1 MTPGLC
7 TCAGDIAVSQS
18 AATETRKH
26 TFFFFVSRHSVRS
39 QMEGVFVTQSRC
51 MSGYFFM
58 YTTKTAIIALGGEK
72 RRQPLVSHGAGK
84 KESG

>member
-1 MTPGLC
+1 MTPGPC
-7 TCAGDIAVSQS
+7 TCNRDIAVSQS

-26 TFFFFVSRHSVRS
+26 TFFSPRHSVRN
-39 QMEGVFVTQSRC
+39 QMAGVFVTQSRC

-58 YTTKTAIIALGGEK
+58 YTTKTAIIALVKK
-72 RRQPLVSHGAGK
+72 RRQPFVSHGAGGK